1 MKSTDDIHIPSSK
14 TSETKI
20 AVNPG
25 STNPN
30 SNLKFITP
38 YYNNN
43 NNVDPNELPVK
54 SNGEVATVTV
64 DLTKFNVSFA
74 LEENSRFLDEWGK
87 LLEKTGNYV

>member
-1 MKSTDDIHIPSSK
+1 MKSTDD

-43 NNVDPNELPVK
+43 NNNTDPNELVPPVK